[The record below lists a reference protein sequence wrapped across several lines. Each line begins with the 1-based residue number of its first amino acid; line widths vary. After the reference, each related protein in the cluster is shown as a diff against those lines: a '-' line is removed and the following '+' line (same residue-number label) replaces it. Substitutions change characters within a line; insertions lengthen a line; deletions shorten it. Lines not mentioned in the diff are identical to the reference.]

1 VGDALLVALG
11 KRLVNLTRSGCTVAR
26 FGGDEFVVLSPDTN
40 ETEALIVAER
50 LRSALD
56 GCFKIEGHELYVTG
70 SVGVAVA
77 APGDSP
83 EDVLRNADTAMY
95 RAKEQGRPGY
105 ALYDQDMRA
114 RSAWRLDV
122 EQDLHLALERGEFR
136 LHYQPIFD
144 VRRGGVTGAE
154 ALIRWEHP
162 TRGMVSPA
170 DFIPVAEETG
180 LIVPIGE
187 WVLGEAC
194 RQAAVWRDQYS
205 HGLVVAVNL
214 AARQLT
220 QVGLADQVSRHLSTS
235 GARPQDLVL
244 EITEHGV
251 LEDFAAASAHLQDVR
266 SLGVKVSV
274 DDFGTGWSSLTYL
287 QRLPIDELKIDR
299 SFISNLGP
307 EGPAV
312 PIVGSLVGMAHGLGL
327 SVVAEG
333 VETSEQLRM
342 LRQLGCDLAQ
352 GYLLAR
358 PGPAM
363 AMDTVVSD
371 PALIR

>member
-1 VGDALLVALG
+1 
-11 KRLVNLTRSGCTVAR
+11 
-26 FGGDEFVVLSPDTN
+26 
-40 ETEALIVAER
+40 
-50 LRSALD
+50 
-56 GCFKIEGHELYVTG
+56 
-70 SVGVAVA
+70 
-77 APGDSP
+77 
-83 EDVLRNADTAMY
+83 MY

-105 ALYDQDMRA
+105 ALFDQEMRA
-114 RSAWRLDV
+114 RSAFRLDV

-136 LHYQPIFD
+136 LQYQPIFD
-144 VRRGGVTGAE
+144 VRRRGVRGAE

-162 TRGMVSPA
+162 VRGLVSPA
-170 DFIPVAEETG
+170 EFIPVAEETG
-180 LIVPIGE
+180 LIVPIGD

-194 RQAAVWRDQYS
+194 RQAAAWRTQYGR
-205 HGLVVAVNL
+205 GLTVAVNL

-220 QVGLADQVSRHLSTS
+220 HIGLAEQVDKHLRNA
-235 GARPQDLVL
+235 GAKSEDLVL

-251 LEDFAAASAHLQDVR
+251 LEDFASASAHLQDVR
-266 SLGVKVSV
+266 AMGVKVAV

-299 SFISNLGP
+299 SFISNLGD
-307 EGPAV
+307 EGSAV

-333 VETSEQLRM
+333 VETVEQLRM

-358 PGPAM
+358 PGPAV
-363 AMDTVVSD
+363 AMDNVVAD
-371 PALIR
+371 PLLIG